1 VRVAVPA
8 MGSHGDVEPFLAL
21 AAGLRRRGHTVVVA
35 THAEFAALV
44 TGAGVEFA
52 EFFWG
57 GRVAAP
63 AAGAPPIP
71 RERLTGARL
80 AAALTDALRRRH
92 GARRI
97 AQALPAEDGVAAA
110 VDLLEARL

>member
-1 VRVAVPA
+1 MRVAVPA

-52 EFFWG
+52 EFFW
-57 GRVAAP
+57 VAGSPRRPRAP
-63 AAGAPPIP
+63 RRYPGNGSPARGSPPP
-71 RERLTGARL
+71 
-80 AAALTDALRRRH
+80 
-92 GARRI
+92 
-97 AQALPAEDGVAAA
+97 
-110 VDLLEARL
+110 

>member
-1 VRVAVPA
+1 MRVAVPA

-44 TGAGVEFA
+44 TGA
-52 EFFWG
+52 
-57 GRVAAP
+57 
-63 AAGAPPIP
+63 
-71 RERLTGARL
+71 RL

-97 AQALPAEDGVAAA
+97 AQALAAEDGVAAA

>member
-1 VRVAVPA
+1 MVIP
-8 MGSHGDVEPFLAL
+8 L
-21 AAGLRRRGHTVVVA
+21 
-35 THAEFAALV
+35 FADQ
-44 TGAGVEFA
+44 
-52 EFFWG
+52 FFWG

-71 RERLTGARL
+71 RERLTDARL
-80 AAALTDALRRRH
+80 ADALTDALRRRH

-97 AQALPAEDGVAAA
+97 AQALAAEDGVAAA